1 VPVSEKI
8 EETASQEA
16 IRLTQAAIRQ
26 AQAIIRKQGSP
37 DETYL
42 RLGVRGGGCSGLFY
56 SVTLDNERDERD
68 HLYEFEGVRV
78 LVDRKSM
85 KYLAGTELDYDVT
98 NLLEGG
104 FRFRNPNAKRSCG
117 CGISFQA

>member
-1 VPVSEKI
+1 MPVSEKI
-8 EETASQEA
+8 AEPAAREE
-16 IRLTQAAIRQ
+16 IRLTLAAIRQ

-37 DETYL
+37 AETYL

-56 SVTLDNERDERD
+56 SVTLDNEREERD
-68 HLYEFEGVRV
+68 HCFEFEGVRV

-85 KYLAGTELDYDVT
+85 KYLAGTELDYDIT

-104 FRFRNPNAKRSCG
+104 FRFKNPNAKRSCG

>member
-1 VPVSEKI
+1 MPVRETI
-8 EETASQEA
+8 EETPVREE
-16 IRLTQAAIRQ
+16 IRLTPAAIRQ
-26 AQAIIRKQGSP
+26 AQALIRKQGAP
-37 DETYL
+37 GETYL

-56 SVTLDNERDERD
+56 SVTLDDERSERD
-68 HLYEFEGVRV
+68 HFFEFDGVPV

-85 KYLAGTELDYDVT
+85 KYLAGTELDYDLT

-104 FRFRNPNAKRSCG
+104 FRFNNPNAKRSCG